1 MAPETVLWN
10 RTNVLTF
17 RDKPDLTW
25 TERTAQR
32 AAYELRLPQGKGRVQ
47 AEFLVHDD
55 RVEQRFTATNL
66 TAEPGEFA
74 TSSCF
79 RLQGL
84 PMFYDCEQLRTY
96 ALSTGGEFVPARRLA
111 RGGARVRW
119 ITRLTGDA
127 LGQDP
132 HSAVLAVASRDQR
145 QVIVAGQRR
154 TRHGLHAGHQYT
166 FHLSARRFDRPPGR
180 RPADHHTRGVLV
192 P

>member
-25 TERTAQR
+25 TEDRTAQR
-32 AAYELRLPQGKGRVQ
+32 AAYELRLPQGIGVQ

-84 PMFYDCEQLRTY
+84 PMFYRLR
-96 ALSTGGEFVPARRLA
+96 AAPRLRLEHGG
-111 RGGARVRW
+111 
-119 ITRLTGDA
+119 
-127 LGQDP
+127 
-132 HSAVLAVASRDQR
+132 
-145 QVIVAGQRR
+145 
-154 TRHGLHAGHQYT
+154 
-166 FHLSARRFDRPPGR
+166 
-180 RPADHHTRGVLV
+180 
-192 P
+192 